1 MNYKTRMENF
11 EKAMKMIKDLQT
23 NLSTAYEYF
32 LVRDALKKSIAP
44 NVKWEDESKK
54 NVEIINKFI
63 RFFWITL
70 EAHRKMLALELSK
83 FFDKDKDSLSLCK
96 LINFINAN
104 INSFNKDNFIVY
116 NKDRNIYDLANTYE
130 PITNKVL
137 DDIKFEIEWQ
147 KELIKRL
154 RDYRSKNLAHND
166 IKPQNIELF
175 IGEIDELFKKTQK
188 RLNKIQYQI
197 NHEEQRKLWTDTYTE
212 DCVYSVLDW
221 LKRFEPYRLKEIEW
235 QSYLG

>member
-1 MNYKTRMENF
+1 
-11 EKAMKMIKDLQT
+11 
-23 NLSTAYEYF
+23 
-32 LVRDALKKSIAP
+32 
-44 NVKWEDESKK
+44 
-54 NVEIINKFI
+54 
-63 RFFWITL
+63 
-70 EAHRKMLALELSK
+70 MLALELSK

-197 NHEEQRKLWTDTYTE
+197 NHEEQRKLRTDTYTE